1 MLQIFREN
9 KIVFE
14 FEKRIKNI
22 KAGKDSIYIQ
32 EYKKNVAKIEVKLV
46 TKKDKMRQKFKT
58 IEVMLMCED
67 NNTVTMKPQDKTDR
81 SEYDNTLKALESI
94 QVLLSRFFNHKF

>member
-1 MLQIFREN
+1 
-9 KIVFE
+9 
-14 FEKRIKNI
+14 
-22 KAGKDSIYIQ
+22 
-32 EYKKNVAKIEVKLV
+32 
-46 TKKDKMRQKFKT
+46 MRQKFKT